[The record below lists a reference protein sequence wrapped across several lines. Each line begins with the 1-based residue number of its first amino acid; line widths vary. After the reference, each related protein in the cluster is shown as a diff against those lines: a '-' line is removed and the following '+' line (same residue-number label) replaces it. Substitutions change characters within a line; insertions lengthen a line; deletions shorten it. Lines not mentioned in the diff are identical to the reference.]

1 MLRAASLRPA
11 QFAGGGRLG
20 IVYKVAI
27 LAYVL
32 AVVILSYRDG
42 LTFFAKGA
50 ALVLAGL
57 FLLRAIASGEKVFLP
72 VEYKLLF
79 GWLIVAVVSS
89 AISASP
95 ETAFSRILTLLQV
108 YPIAFV
114 LSNMIVWNGDTRFY
128 WLCIVTAAAL
138 SGVVTIAN
146 PAQFSDLD
154 GRIFGTLDNA
164 NAFAALL
171 AVSIGLTLSQVA
183 NTRSMLVR
191 LLCLGLVAFFAYLVG
206 RTGSRMGMLASFAA
220 VVTVVICYQAGRK
233 GRLVGKTVF
242 LLGLGAAVVAGGAF
256 LLTSSEFAD
265 RYAALQLSLE
275 TGDFRASGDMSL
287 YGRARLYQKGFEI
300 FLANPLLG
308 VGLDVFRTAQ
318 LEFRTIGN
326 NSHSNY
332 LEILAGTGLVG
343 GICYFAMYYHWW
355 SKLMGARAL
364 LREPGMAVHMTAAFT
379 IAVVVLVQD
388 VAWVSYYEKL
398 TLLVLAGLIAE
409 VNLLAG
415 AKRQLGQNPL
425 ARYL

>member
-1 MLRAASLRPA
+1 
-11 QFAGGGRLG
+11 
-20 IVYKVAI
+20 
-27 LAYVL
+27 
-32 AVVILSYRDG
+32 
-42 LTFFAKGA
+42 
-50 ALVLAGL
+50 
-57 FLLRAIASGEKVFLP
+57 
-72 VEYKLLF
+72 
-79 GWLIVAVVSS
+79 
-89 AISASP
+89 
-95 ETAFSRILTLLQV
+95 
-108 YPIAFV
+108 
-114 LSNMIVWNGDTRFY
+114 
-128 WLCIVTAAAL
+128 VTAAAL

-171 AVSIGLTLSQVA
+171 AVSIGLTLSQLA

-191 LLCLGLVAFFAYLVG
+191 IVCLALVAFFVYLVG

-220 VVTVVICYQAGRK
+220 VVTVALCYQAGSK
-233 GRLVGKTVF
+233 GKLVGKTMLV
-242 LLGLGAAVVAGGAF
+242 LLLGAAIVAGGAF
-256 LLTSSEFAD
+256 VLTSSEFAD

-355 SKLMGARAL
+355 SKLLAARAL
-364 LREPGMAVHMTAAFT
+364 LREPAIAAHVTAAFT
-379 IAVVVLVQD
+379 VAVVVLVQD

-409 VNLLAG
+409 VNLLSG
-415 AKRQLGQNPL
+415 ARRQVEQAPFR
-425 ARYL
+425 RYL